1 MDKGNTNTRLI
12 IYLILFLLFLG
23 LSIFGYS
30 LYNKGYGEKG
40 RIKKEL
46 TPIVDAFNNLN
57 SVKNNEN
64 IIKAKYSDSMIKIT
78 YIKEKEKYEYK
89 LTLNETTNM
98 KLIEMQ
104 YEYSDNVN
112 GEYIASLVLDA
123 VSVLNSNKENEL
135 FKKIKYSD
143 LYNISTTNGANLSR
157 RNNIMYLVINI
168 DSNLLQN
175 VKDLNLTN
183 IEVKYITVND
193 IGDVSEVLNK
203 NNSYNYYKNTI
214 TLDIRI
220 DDNNYNIYCSNQVN
234 NYDDIYESIMSVA
247 SILFPNVYDDIIISN
262 YDYKSD
268 LKKDNYKIEINP
280 EIDRTTILTQDQYLM
295 KLTINK

>member
-1 MDKGNTNTRLI
+1 MDKGNTNTRLV

-143 LYNISTTNGANLSR
+143 LYNISTTYGANLSR

-183 IEVKYITVND
+183 VEVKYITVND
-193 IGDVSEVLNK
+193 IEDISEVLNK

-220 DDNNYNIYCSNQVN
+220 DDNSYNIYCSNQVN
-234 NYDDIYESIMSVA
+234 NYEDIYESIMSVA

-280 EIDRTTILTQDQYLM
+280 EIDRTTVLTQDQYLM

>member
-1 MDKGNTNTRLI
+1 MDKGNTNARLI

-30 LYNKGYGEKG
+30 LYNKGYGDKG

-46 TPIVDAFNNLN
+46 TPIIDAFNNLS

-64 IIKAKYSDSMIKIT
+64 IIKAKYSNSMIKIT

-89 LTLNETTNM
+89 LILNETKNM
-98 KLIEMQ
+98 KLLEMQ

-112 GEYIASLVLDA
+112 GEYIGSLVLDA

-135 FKKIKYSD
+135 FKKIKYND
-143 LYNISTTNGANLSR
+143 LYNISTTHGANLSR
-157 RNNIMYLVINI
+157 RNNIMHLVINI
-168 DSNLLQN
+168 NANLLQN

-193 IGDVSEVLNK
+193 IGDISEVLNK
-203 NNSYNYYKNTI
+203 TNSYNYYKNTI
-214 TLDIRI
+214 TLDIQT
-220 DDNNYNIYCSNQVN
+220 DNNGYYIYCSNQVN
-234 NYDDIYESIMSVA
+234 NYEDIYESIMSVA
-247 SILFPNVYDDIIISN
+247 SILSPIVYDDIIISN
-262 YDYKSD
+262 YDYKSN
-268 LKKDNYKIEINP
+268 LEKDNYKIEIDP
-280 EIDRTTILTQDQYLM
+280 EIDRTTILAQGQYLM
-295 KLTINK
+295 KLTIYK